1 MITKEEMQNARLS
14 YTVAFKRFTTQFDK
28 NSNTIFCFYEGEDG
42 KYYDEKIRRYSDDFY
57 TIVAENKTQVLDTFR
72 LISNKKEYCSSRK
85 MFFIDR
91 DFDDNTDYINE
102 DIFITDGYSIEN
114 YYVNDSTLEKIL
126 QSEFSINKEDNDFKT
141 CFDIFHDDYNEFNK
155 LIVEFNA
162 LAKIRRQKKINVCLS
177 NYKTK
182 DLIKYDSKIEK
193 SNKYDDKIN
202 PFKEKLLLEEG
213 ELERTVSDL
222 LYKENC
228 GFYFR
233 GKNQLYFFKRYLK
246 KIIKLND
253 DESLEIKHARVYLNL
268 TNNVLSELS
277 QYAYVSENLKEFLSR
292 HFRWT
297 DLYYNEKF
305 VLSY

>member
-57 TIVAENKTQVLDTFR
+57 TIVAEKKTQVLDTFR

-292 HFRWT
+292 HFR
-297 DLYYNEKF
+297 
-305 VLSY
+305 

>member
-42 KYYDEKIRRYSDDFY
+42 KYYDEKIRRYSDDFH

-85 MFFIDR
+85 MFFVDR

-182 DLIKYDSKIEK
+182 DLIKYDSEIEK

-202 PFKEKLLLEEG
+202 PFKEKLLLEKG

-222 LYKENC
+222 LCKENC

-233 GKNQLYFFKRYLK
+233 GKNQLYFFKQYLK
-246 KIIKLND
+246 KIMKLND
-253 DESLEIKHARVYLNL
+253 DDSLEIKHARVYLNL

-292 HFRWT
+292 HFR
-297 DLYYNEKF
+297 
-305 VLSY
+305 

>member
-292 HFRWT
+292 HFR
-297 DLYYNEKF
+297 
-305 VLSY
+305 

>member
-1 MITKEEMQNARLS
+1 MITKEGMQNARLS

-162 LAKIRRQKKINVCLS
+162 LAKIRRQKK
-177 NYKTK
+177 
-182 DLIKYDSKIEK
+182 
-193 SNKYDDKIN
+193 
-202 PFKEKLLLEEG
+202 
-213 ELERTVSDL
+213 
-222 LYKENC
+222 
-228 GFYFR
+228 
-233 GKNQLYFFKRYLK
+233 
-246 KIIKLND
+246 
-253 DESLEIKHARVYLNL
+253 
-268 TNNVLSELS
+268 
-277 QYAYVSENLKEFLSR
+277 
-292 HFRWT
+292 
-297 DLYYNEKF
+297 
-305 VLSY
+305 